1 MKTINVIIVDDHEV
15 VRLGLK
21 NFFLVFDDLN
31 LIGEASCGEEL
42 LNHSGLSETHV
53 VLMDIIMPKIDGIEL
68 TKKLLKI
75 RPDIKV
81 LSLTSYNDP
90 KLFKNV
96 LKAGSSGILLK
107 DTSANLLAEAIRAV
121 YRGKKYLSNEIKE
134 YLDTEQGKEDC
145 ININLTDRELDVIKL
160 LATGIN
166 NEEIAKKLF
175 VSRSTVKYHICN
187 IFSKLSVTTRTEAV
201 SMAIKYNII

>member
-1 MKTINVIIVDDHEV
+1 MRTINVIIVDDHEV

-42 LNHSGLSETHV
+42 LNHKGLSEAHV
-53 VLMDIIMPKIDGIEL
+53 VLMDIIMPEIDGIEL

-75 RPDIKV
+75 KPDIKV

-90 KLFKNV
+90 KLFKKV
-96 LKAGSSGILLK
+96 IKAGSSGLLLK
-107 DTSANLLAEAIRAV
+107 DTSANILAEAIRSV
-121 YRGKKYLSNEIKE
+121 NRGKKYLTDEIKE
-134 YLDTEQGKEDC
+134 SLSSELNEEDD

-160 LATGIN
+160 LATGIS

-175 VSRSTVKYHICN
+175 VSRSTVKYHMCN

-201 SMAIKYNII
+201 SLAIRHNII